1 MHMRH
6 MHMYIIIMLLL
17 SFFMDAFCLS
27 SKFCVVVLTIGIVAV
42 KLNFVK
48 NFFEI
53 LSFLPKL
60 LLIYAARL
68 CFFGKF
74 ISPYSAPPMMSTAPS
89 ACIADSVSCK
99 TSAERSTE
107 NSGSR

>member
-60 LLIYAARL
+60 RLIYAARL

-89 ACIADSVSCK
+89 ACMADSASCRM
-99 TSAERSTE
+99 SAERSTE